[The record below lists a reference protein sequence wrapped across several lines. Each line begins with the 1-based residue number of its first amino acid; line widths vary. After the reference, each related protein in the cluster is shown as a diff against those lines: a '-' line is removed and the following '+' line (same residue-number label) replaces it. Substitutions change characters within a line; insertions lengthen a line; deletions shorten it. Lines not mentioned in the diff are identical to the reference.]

1 MVSAMVASADERG
14 VCAAVALGWQV
25 AQLFHSPVYRG
36 PATDPDR
43 AKRVGQL
50 PGRAEFPGASQSA
63 WLGEQ
68 IQSQALEL
76 LRTPPQP
83 VLDALSYVLTLLSD
97 PGRNREATL
106 DAVFTLHCRLLQA
119 LTVADFR
126 LGKAYGLGRAMAET
140 AILPADASTDKH
152 REQQFSSMLEVGRII
167 TIKDWLADLKTILPD
182 HVAYAVSRS
191 LQDWQE
197 WAAGNTATGSSA
209 AGSKAA
215 ENSAGDWNPARSAMR
230 VQGRIWRELL
240 TGEKAAQ
247 DILSMA
253 DYVATGRRAATRV
266 VTRLWWAIAL
276 AILLV
281 PVVIFVGSHLHAI
294 PPLVRLA
301 GGIAWLAAAASIWL
315 KGAAALVGPGLA
327 HAQGWLWQ
335 TELDGAVAVA
345 ATRLPPGVKP
355 TAVSRH
361 WVGWLSPDPDRTAEL
376 QHRDKLRRD
385 AEAAPRA

>member
-1 MVSAMVASADERG
+1 MVSAMVASAGDRG
-14 VCAAVALGWQV
+14 VCDAVALGWQV

-36 PATDPDR
+36 PATDPER
-43 AKRVGQL
+43 AKRLGHL

-68 IQSQALEL
+68 IQSQALAL
-76 LRTPPQP
+76 LKTPPQA
-83 VLDALSYVLTLLSD
+83 VLDALSYVSTLLTD
-97 PGRNREATL
+97 PGRSREATL

-152 REQQFSSMLEVGRII
+152 REQQFSSMLEVGRVI
-167 TIKDWLADLKTILPD
+167 TIKDWLADLKTLLPD

-197 WAAGNTATGSSA
+197 WAAGNSA
-209 AGSKAA
+209 AG
-215 ENSAGDWNPARSAMR
+215 NWNPARSAIR

-253 DYVATGRRAATRV
+253 DYLATGRRAATRV
-266 VTRLWWAIAL
+266 ITRLWWAIAL
-276 AILLV
+276 AILLI

-315 KGAAALVGPGLA
+315 KGAASLVGPGLV

-355 TAVSRH
+355 AAISRH
-361 WVGWLSPDPDRTAEL
+361 SVGKLAPDPDRTADL
-376 QHRDKLRRD
+376 RHRDKLRHD
-385 AEAAPRA
+385 AEVTTGP

>member
-1 MVSAMVASADERG
+1 MVSAAVPHGGDRG
-14 VCAAVALGWQV
+14 VCDAVALGWQV

-36 PATDPDR
+36 AATDPER
-43 AKRVGQL
+43 ARRLAQL
-50 PGRAEFPGASQSA
+50 PGRAQFPGASQSA

-68 IQSQALEL
+68 IQSQALAL
-76 LRTPPQP
+76 LTTPPQA
-83 VLDALSYVLTLLSD
+83 VRDALSDVLTLLTD

-140 AILPADASTDKH
+140 AILPADASTDKN
-152 REQQFSSMLEVGRII
+152 REQQFTSMLEAGRVI
-167 TIKDWLADLKTILPD
+167 TVKDWLADLKSLLPD

-197 WAAGNTATGSSA
+197 WAAGNSA
-209 AGSKAA
+209 AGESAA
-215 ENSAGDWNPARSAMR
+215 GNWNPARSAMR

-247 DILSMA
+247 DILSMS
-253 DYVATGRRAATRV
+253 DYLATGRRAATRV
-266 VTRLWWAIAL
+266 ITRLWWAIAL
-276 AILLV
+276 AIVLI

-315 KGAAALVGPGLA
+315 KGAAALVGPGLV

-335 TELDGAVAVA
+335 TELDGAVAAA

-355 TAVSRH
+355 TAISRH
-361 WVGWLSPDPDRTAEL
+361 SVGRLSPDPDRTAEL
-376 QHRDKLRRD
+376 RHRDELRHD
-385 AEAAPRA
+385 AEAAARP

>member
-1 MVSAMVASADERG
+1 MVASAGDRG
-14 VCAAVALGWQV
+14 VCDAVALGWQV

-36 PATDPDR
+36 PATDPER
-43 AKRVGQL
+43 ARRPAQL
-50 PGRAEFPGASQSA
+50 PGRAEFPGAAQSA

-76 LRTPPQP
+76 LVTSPQP

-152 REQQFSSMLEVGRII
+152 REQQFSSMLEVGRVI
-167 TIKDWLADLKTILPD
+167 TIKDWLADLKTLLPD

-197 WAAGNTATGSSA
+197 WAAENTAAGNTA
-209 AGSKAA
+209 
-215 ENSAGDWNPARSAMR
+215 AGDSADRWNPARSAMR
-230 VQGRIWRELL
+230 VQGRLWRELL

-266 VTRLWWAIAL
+266 ITRLWWAIAL
-276 AILLV
+276 AILLI

-355 TAVSRH
+355 TAISRH
-361 WVGWLSPDPDRTAEL
+361 WVGLLSPDLDRTAEL
-376 QHRDKLRRD
+376 QHRDKLRHD
-385 AEAAPRA
+385 AEAA